1 MNTNIITEGYKRR
14 SSHKKTSSH
23 NCKKEKRR
31 IKKLRR
37 INKKLYDENNR
48 VIKKN
53 NVLIDSVLY
62 FKDLIFGKGDIPG
75 YKDSLL
81 KSKMENEAL
90 KTQEFGK
97 PVAETFTSSAD
108 SVYNAVATENAILQ
122 NQMKINHDQY
132 SVNDQMYTS
141 IANNT
146 QILNYL
152 NYYLLYILYA
162 AIAIST
168 YIIIVNNTLTWGQKF
183 LYLKIVWFWVI
194 LLQIIEYVLFYAIR
208 YFRAYFTGNA
218 YALND
223 YWTFPTSL

>member
-1 MNTNIITEGYKRR
+1 
-14 SSHKKTSSH
+14 
-23 NCKKEKRR
+23 
-31 IKKLRR
+31 
-37 INKKLYDENNR
+37 
-48 VIKKN
+48 
-53 NVLIDSVLY
+53 
-62 FKDLIFGKGDIPG
+62 
-75 YKDSLL
+75 
-81 KSKMENEAL
+81 
-90 KTQEFGK
+90 
-97 PVAETFTSSAD
+97 
-108 SVYNAVATENAILQ
+108 
-122 NQMKINHDQY
+122 
-132 SVNDQMYTS
+132 MYTS

-146 QILNYL
+146 QTLNYL